1 MNTLALGPSWLD
13 PDYLLNT
20 FGLPGLLLIVFA
32 ESGLLIGFFLPG
44 DSLLFTTGLL
54 VTTGD
59 LKYPLWLVC
68 VLVALAAIIG
78 DQVGYL
84 FGRKVGPAL
93 FKRPDSRLFKQE
105 NVEKAH
111 EFFEKYGPKSL
122 VLARFVPIV
131 RTFTPIIAGVSRMD
145 YRSFITFNIIGG
157 ILWGVGV
164 TLLGAALGKID
175 FVHEN
180 IEMILILIVL
190 ISVVPILIEFL
201 RARGKSKKEAAAHQG
216 DDHGPSDGGPAEGPR
231 GGTGED
237 GQGPAAHQHTGDR
250 TAPYGGGAYGSQYGP
265 GQGAPYG
272 GGQGAQYGD
281 GGYGAA
287 QAGQYGAQ
295 ADQYGQGQGGRQQAA
310 GQYGGQDT
318 PYGGQY
324 AGGQGAQYSGGQ
336 YGAPDQG
343 GQQGSQYG
351 APQGQYGA
359 GQYGGQDTPYGGQ
372 YAGGQGAQYSGGQYG
387 APDQGGQQGGQYGA
401 PDQGGQYG
409 APQGRYDAGQGG
421 QYDPYGSGRPAPY
434 DPAGHDGR
442 YAGGR
447 PGQPAQ
453 PGEYTG
459 GDPYGDRPAARPGD
473 GQEDDPGQY
482 GWENRR

>member
-68 VLVALAAIIG
+68 FLVALAAIIG

-131 RTFTPIIAGVSRMD
+131 RTFTPIIAGVSRMN
-145 YRSFITFNIIGG
+145 YRSFITYNIIGG

-164 TLLGAALGKID
+164 TVLGAALGKID

-190 ISVVPILIEFL
+190 ISVVPIVIEFL
-201 RARGKSKKEAAAHQG
+201 RARSRSKKEGAAQQG
-216 DDHGPSDGGPAEGPR
+216 DDRGPSGDGPTAGHH
-231 GGTGED
+231 GGAGDD
-237 GQGPAAHQHTGDR
+237 GQGPAAHQYTADR
-250 TAPYGGGAYGSQYGP
+250 TGQYGGSPYGTDQAGPYGT
-265 GQGAPYG
+265 GQAGPYG
-272 GGQGAQYGD
+272 GGQDAQYG
-281 GGYGAA
+281 G
-287 QAGQYGAQ
+287 GQYGSGQ
-295 ADQYGQGQGGRQQAA
+295 ASQYGGGQYGNGQA
-310 GQYGGQDT
+310 GQYGGQDARYGDGRSAQYGT
-318 PYGGQY
+318 HQGGGQY
-324 AGGQGAQYSGGQ
+324 GAADQGGQYSGGQ
-336 YGAPDQG
+336 GQYSG
-343 GQQGSQYG
+343 GQQYGQYG
-351 APQGQYGA
+351 AAQGAQYNSAQGQQYGGEQGAQYGGGQYSAEQA
-359 GQYGGQDTPYGGQ
+359 GQYGGQGTPYGHGQ
-372 YAGGQGAQYSGGQYG
+372 PAQYDAPGQAGQYG
-387 APDQGGQQGGQYGA
+387 GAQGGQQYGEGQAA
-401 PDQGGQYG
+401 PY
-409 APQGRYDAGQGG
+409 A
-421 QYDPYGSGRPAPY
+421 GSG
-434 DPAGHDGR
+434 
-442 YAGGR
+442 
-447 PGQPAQ
+447 
-453 PGEYTG
+453 
-459 GDPYGDRPAARPGD
+459 PYGDRPPAGRGD
-473 GQEDDPGQY
+473 GQDDDPDQY
-482 GWENRR
+482 GWQNRR

>member
-250 TAPYGGGAYGSQYGP
+250 TAPYGGGAYGSQYGT
-265 GQGAPYG
+265 GQGAP
-272 GGQGAQYGD
+272 YGD

-343 GQQGSQYG
+343 GQ
-351 APQGQYGA
+351 
-359 GQYGGQDTPYGGQ
+359 
-372 YAGGQGAQYSGGQYG
+372 
-387 APDQGGQQGGQYGA
+387 
-401 PDQGGQYG
+401 QGGQYG

-482 GWENRR
+482 GWQNRR